1 MAIEFRPITDSIGAE
16 AIGIDLSQPLD
27 DETFSALHQAWVDNT
42 ILLFRGQDISVERQ
56 KSFSLR
62 LGTALDIHIQTDYL
76 LDDHPEVL
84 VLSNLK
90 TDDGKPV
97 GTKDGGRHW
106 HSDLYWK
113 DIPAKASLL
122 YGRECPPVKGETL
135 FINMGAVY
143 EALPDETKQ
152 RVDGKKILIS
162 RVRSWPIDYPQRP
175 PLTDA
180 EKAMLPD
187 VFHPLVRTHPETGRK
202 CLYIG
207 NEASAWIVG
216 MDDDEGKAL
225 IDELMDFARQPHF
238 VYAHKWRDGD
248 AILWDNRS
256 AMHCATPYDEIN
268 HRRLM
273 HRTTIMDGV
282 RPA

>member
-1 MAIEFRPITDSIGAE
+1 MTIEFRPITDSIGAE
-16 AIGIDLSQPLD
+16 AIGVDLSQPLD
-27 DETFSALHQAWVDNT
+27 EETFAALNQAWLDHTV
-42 ILLFRGQDISVERQ
+42 LLFRGQDMSVERQ

-162 RVRSWPIDYPQRP
+162 RVRSWPIDYPHRP

-180 EKAMLPD
+180 EKAILPD

-225 IDELMDFARQPHF
+225 IDELMDFARQPRF
-238 VYAHKWRDGD
+238 VYAHKWQAGD
-248 AILWDNRS
+248 ALLWDNRS
-256 AMHCATPYDEIN
+256 TMHCATPYDEIN

-273 HRTTIMDGV
+273 YRTTIMDGIH
-282 RPA
+282 PA

>member
-1 MAIEFRPITDSIGAE
+1 MAVEYRPITDTIGAE
-16 AIGIDLSQPLD
+16 AVGVDLSQPLD
-27 DETFSALHQAWVDNT
+27 DETFASLNEAWVDHS
-42 ILLFRGQDISVERQ
+42 ILLFRGQDLTVEQQ
-56 KSFSLR
+56 KNFSLR
-62 LGTALDIHIQTDYL
+62 FGTLDIHIQKEFL
-76 LDDHPEVL
+76 LGDHPEVL
-84 VLSNLK
+84 VMSNLK
-90 TDDGKPV
+90 TGDSKPV

-113 DIPAKASLL
+113 EFPAKASFL

-143 EALPDETKQ
+143 EALPDETKR
-152 RVDGKKILIS
+152 RVDGRKVLIS
-162 RVRSWPIDYPQRP
+162 RVRSWPIDYAHRP

-180 EKAMLPD
+180 EKAALPD
-187 VFHPLVRTHPETGRK
+187 MVHPLVRTHPETGRK

-225 IDELMDFARQPHF
+225 IDELMDFARQPRF
-238 VYAHKWRDGD
+238 VYAHKWRAGD

-256 AMHCATPYDEIN
+256 AMHCATPYDEVN

-273 HRTTIMDGV
+273 YRTTIMDGI
-282 RPA
+282 RPV